1 MMLSY
6 GLIGAAIGAV
16 GMGLGIAKDYM
27 DKKETEAYINKAIE
41 DRLAQYNQPEEN
53 EEEN

>member
-6 GLIGAAIGAV
+6 GLIGVGLSAV
-16 GMGLGIAKDYM
+16 GLGLDAIQAYV
-27 DKKETEAYINKAIE
+27 DKKETEAYVKKTIKDE
-41 DRLAQYNQPEEN
+41 LAQYNQPEEN